1 MAVSASIYPK
11 PGIRRHCR
19 IRRAYHMGSAGL
31 APPPTPTRTSGIH
44 TATFVDRHSLGDPN
58 NRETK
63 TGPGGIRDMQQVPDR
78 RAGRQNDG
86 RRGQAGRPIH
96 QQALRE
102 RRRGMPAQGHGRGC
116 GAVRAR
122 GVGCRRTAATL
133 RTNGG
138 LCKKPGLASVPS
150 KGAMGNAYR
159 RIPKPYLQAL
169 NGIITGARPRSV
181 AGDSKSPSAG
191 HGHPGLNCAGS
202 PDPASF
208 GTGHYRISSVSG
220 AAGTPVM
227 CTGTSSGP
235 PGLYVQ
241 DMVIHACP
249 EDGPVRI
256 LG

>member
-102 RRRGMPAQGHGRGC
+102 RHRGMPPRAMAVVAALCGHG
-116 GAVRAR
+116 AWA
-122 GVGCRRTAATL
+122 
-133 RTNGG
+133 
-138 LCKKPGLASVPS
+138 
-150 KGAMGNAYR
+150 
-159 RIPKPYLQAL
+159 
-169 NGIITGARPRSV
+169 
-181 AGDSKSPSAG
+181 
-191 HGHPGLNCAGS
+191 
-202 PDPASF
+202 
-208 GTGHYRISSVSG
+208 
-220 AAGTPVM
+220 AAGR
-227 CTGTSSGP
+227 P
-235 PGLYVQ
+235 PRCAQTAVCAKNRGWQ
-241 DMVIHACP
+241 ACP
-249 EDGPVRI
+249 PRAPWATHTAGFQNRTCKP
-256 LG
+256 